1 MAHAS
6 HASIAAQ
13 GGAGT
18 LARTHDVVEV
28 VANCGL
34 NARGRGMDV
43 ETLLGTILI
52 AAWAAVVLRG
62 LERTALAARKGGE
75 WERAYLVGL
84 SAAKSSRAGFSFA
97 SWS

>member
-13 GGAGT
+13 DGAST